1 MCYAR
6 GLALANFSFMAS
18 TMQFLFSSDRQPQS
32 NAWCARVQPALHLIQ
47 Q

>member
-18 TMQFLFSSDRQPQS
+18 TMQFLFSSDSLKATLGVQES
-32 NAWCARVQPALHLIQ
+32 NQHCT
-47 Q
+47 